1 MNLMLILQIFV
12 NIISLLIY
20 FKVKFLIIKFK
31 KGMQQEWKLY
41 DFLNTKKINY
51 HDALRKY
58 EIPALSFQVA
68 IY

>member
-1 MNLMLILQIFV
+1 MPL
-12 NIISLLIY
+12 
-20 FKVKFLIIKFK
+20 KAKFLIIKFK

-41 DFLNTKKINY
+41 EFLNTKKINY

-58 EIPALSFQVA
+58 ERPALSFQVA